1 MSAPIL
7 EGNWDEIKGKLKQK
21 WGKLTND
28 DIKVIEGSYGE
39 LQGKLQ
45 KAYGYK
51 KAEVEHEIE
60 SFLEELNLSNEAMN
74 FKEAILRNARLL
86 KDKAEQF
93 YHDSS
98 DELHELKDKTVGIQ
112 KEIVSYVKK
121 NPGTSLGIAAFA
133 GLIAGIFLKKK

>member
-74 FKEAILRNARLL
+74 LKEAILRNARLL